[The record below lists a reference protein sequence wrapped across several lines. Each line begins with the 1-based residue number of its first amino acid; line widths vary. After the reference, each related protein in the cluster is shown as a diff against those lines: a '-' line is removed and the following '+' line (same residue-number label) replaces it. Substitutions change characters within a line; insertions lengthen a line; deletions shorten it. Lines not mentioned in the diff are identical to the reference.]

1 MDEKETVERSV
12 KQGPQRGFR
21 HNRYSFEE
29 KLRAVKLRLEEG
41 FKGELVSAE
50 TGVSTSSLALWV
62 RAFRKEGEMCLR
74 RESSPRP
81 GVWGLGGFGP
91 PRRGLRLPRPVVER
105 ILEMKRGNPWYG
117 VKKIADGLRRW
128 FFLEASPETVRKTL
142 HEADMMGERRK
153 ARRNLARPRFFERA
167 TPNQMWQTDIFT
179 FRLGGKYAYA
189 VAFMDD
195 YSRYIVNLELYRSP
209 TAECVVETYRVA
221 VGEYSPPKEMLT
233 DRGPQYYNWR
243 GKSRFASELQKD
255 RVAHLVSRPQ
265 HPMTLGK
272 VERFWASMWQEFLVR
287 AQFDSFES
295 ARERLKLWVKYY
307 NHRRPHQGIGGLC
320 PADRF
325 FEIQGEVKKT
335 IQSGIQDNL
344 LEMALRGQPKAPFY
358 LIGRMEGQSVV
369 LKAEKGKLKL
379 SVNDKEMT
387 YDLEKGNGSANGQ
400 GETQAPGDHAEL
412 THGVGE
418 SPGGAGDMDGAGEDG
433 AGNEDASGAVHYA
446 PAVAGAGDGGDAAG
460 AGASGEPGGRG
471 GLVASDPGAHGQ
483 EAAAGGQGGP
493 EETSPAAG
501 GGCPAGENALR
512 CVNYVHGSEGAPSHR
527 DDREG
532 ALGADDGNSSGGGA
546 RGLPE
551 NLLQV
556 GEEGAVGDA
565 GGGKGR
571 DGGAPGD
578 GADAGG
584 PGAEGASG
592 DALRETGAHGGD
604 GGPEAHAPAAG
615 APGR

>member
-12 KQGPQRGFR
+12 KQGSQRGSR

-62 RAFRKEGEMCLR
+62 RAFRKDGEMGLR

-81 GVWGLGGFGP
+81 G
-91 PRRGLRLPRPVVER
+91 RRLPRPVVER
-105 ILEMKRGNPWYG
+105 ILEMKRGNPIFG
-117 VKKIADGLRRW
+117 VKKIADALRRW
-128 FFLEASPETVRKTL
+128 FFLEASGETVRKTL
-142 HEADMMGERRK
+142 HEADLMGGRRK
-153 ARRNLARPRFFERA
+153 ARRNLVRPRFFERA

-379 SVNDKEMT
+379 SVDDKEMT
-387 YDLEKGNGSANGQ
+387 YDLEKGNGGGNGQ
-400 GETQAPGDHAEL
+400 DETQADAVSGVLA
-412 THGVGE
+412 HGIGE
-418 SPGGAGDMDGAGEDG
+418 GPGGAGDMDGAGEDG
-433 AGNEDASGAVHYA
+433 AGDEDLAGAVRYA

-460 AGASGEPGGRG
+460 AGAAGEPGGRG
-471 GLVASDPGAHGQ
+471 GLVPSDPGPDRK

-493 EETSPAAG
+493 EEAPAAAG
-501 GGCPAGENALR
+501 GSCPRGENALR

-532 ALGADDGNSSGGGA
+532 ALGADDGDSGGGGA

-556 GEEGAVGDA
+556 GEERAVGDA
-565 GGGKGR
+565 GGAEGR
-571 DGGAPGD
+571 DGGAPAD
-578 GADAGG
+578 GADAGS
-584 PGAEGASG
+584 PGAEETGG
-592 DALRETGAHGGD
+592 DAVRETAAHGGD
-604 GGPEAHAPAAG
+604 GGPEAHAPASG

>member
-1 MDEKETVERSV
+1 MDEKESVEKSV
-12 KQGPQRGFR
+12 KRGCR
-21 HNRYSFEE
+21 AGTRMRRYTFEE
-29 KLRAVKLRLEEG
+29 KLRAVKLHLEEG
-41 FKGELVSAE
+41 FKGDLVCAE
-50 TGVSTSSLALWV
+50 TGVSESSLTVWV
-62 RAFRKEGEMCLR
+62 RHYRREGEMGLR
-74 RESSPRP
+74 RQASPRP
-81 GVWGLGGFGP
+81 G
-91 PRRGLRLPRPVVER
+91 RRLARPVVEK
-105 ILEMKRGNPWYG
+105 ILELKKGNPFFG

-142 HEADMMGERRK
+142 HEADLMGERRK
-153 ARRNLARPRFFERA
+153 ARRNLVRPRFFERA

-233 DRGPQYYNWR
+233 DRGPQYFNWR
-243 GKSRFASELQKD
+243 GKSRFASELTKD

-379 SVNDKEMT
+379 SVDDKEMT
-387 YDLEKGNGSANGQ
+387 YDLEKGNGGGNGQ
-400 GETQAPGDHAEL
+400 DEAQALGEHAEL
-412 THGVGE
+412 THGLREG
-418 SPGGAGDMDGAGEDG
+418 PGGAGDMDGAGEDG
-433 AGNEDASGAVHYA
+433 AGDENLASAVHYA
-446 PAVAGAGDGGDAAG
+446 PAMAGAGDGGDAAG
-460 AGASGEPGGRG
+460 AGAPGEPGGRG
-471 GLVASDPGAHGQ
+471 GLVPSDPGPHGQ

-493 EETSPAAG
+493 EEAPPATG
-501 GGCPAGENALR
+501 GGCPGGQTLLR
-512 CVNYVHGSEGAPSHR
+512 SVNHGHGSEGAGAHR

-532 ALGADDGNSSGGGA
+532 ALGPDDGEGGCGGA
-546 RGLPE
+546 RSVAQD
-551 NLLQV
+551 LLQV
-556 GEEGAVGDA
+556 GEEGAAGDA
-565 GGGKGR
+565 GSGEGR
-571 DGGAPGD
+571 DGGAACD

-584 PGAEGASG
+584 PGAEGAGG
-592 DALRETGAHGGD
+592 DADGKAGPDGAD
-604 GGPEAHAPAAG
+604 GGAAPHAPAPGEAG
-615 APGR
+615 R

>member
-1 MDEKETVERSV
+1 MDEKETVEKSV
-12 KQGPQRGFR
+12 KQGRQQGSR
-21 HNRYSFEE
+21 HNRYSFDE
-29 KLRAVKLRLEEG
+29 KLRAVKLHLEEG
-41 FKGELVSAE
+41 FKAELVSVE

-62 RAFRKEGEMCLR
+62 RAYRREGEMGLR

-81 GVWGLGGFGP
+81 G
-91 PRRGLRLPRPVVER
+91 RRLPRPVLEKIV
-105 ILEMKRGNPWYG
+105 EMKKMNPFFG
-117 VKKIADGLRRW
+117 VKRIADGLRRW

-142 HEADMMGERRK
+142 HEADLMNERAK
-153 ARRNLARPRFFERA
+153 ARRNLVRPRYFERA

-179 FRLGGKYAYA
+179 FKLGGKYAYA
-189 VAFMDD
+189 VAFLDD
-195 YSRYIVNLELYRSP
+195 YSRYVVNLELYRSP

-221 VGEYSPPKEMLT
+221 VGEYSPPKEMLS

-243 GKSRFASELQKD
+243 GTSRFASELGKD
-255 RVAHLVSRPQ
+255 RVKHLVSRPQ

-335 IQSGIQDNL
+335 IQAGIQENL

-379 SVNDKEMT
+379 SVDDKEMT
-387 YDLEKGNGSANGQ
+387 YDLEKRTDGNSSAENEAQEAGARPELAHGL
-400 GETQAPGDHAEL
+400 GEGAGGLGAMDGPGEDEGCDEDA
-412 THGVGE
+412 
-418 SPGGAGDMDGAGEDG
+418 GGAVCDLA
-433 AGNEDASGAVHYA
+433 
-446 PAVAGAGDGGDAAG
+446 AVAGAGDGGDAAG
-460 AGASGEPGGRG
+460 PGAEGESEGRGRPLAPLAGAAGQEDADRRG
-471 GLVASDPGAHGQ
+471 GETGGAPG
-483 EAAAGGQGGP
+483 P
-493 EETSPAAG
+493 AG
-501 GGCPAGENALR
+501 GGCPGGEASGR
-512 CVNYVHGSEGAPSHR
+512 PMSHEPGSEGAPAHR

-532 ALGADDGNSSGGGA
+532 ASRAHDGDSGGGDA

-556 GEEGAVGDA
+556 GKEGAAGHAGSRTGRCAGTAVPAGEEGN
-565 GGGKGR
+565 
-571 DGGAPGD
+571 
-578 GADAGG
+578 
-584 PGAEGASG
+584 EGAAQEG
-592 DALRETGAHGGD
+592 EDALGQAGGD
-604 GGPEAHAPAAG
+604 GTDGRTAAHAPDPGAA
-615 APGR
+615 